1 MEVDTAQAIIRTQC
15 DAHDA
20 AEPLRRC
27 FESEARALLRTI
39 RMYVVRAGVADGGD
53 IETAALEVLSRVAI
67 EALKSPGKFDS
78 DRPPKPW
85 LLGIATNII
94 KRMQRERGKVY
105 GREVPASQLTGG
117 AADKGGDDEG
127 KFFERVAALSTRTP
141 EGTVLIREGTDELLN
156 LVGPDDRRVL
166 ELAVLGDLDGNQL
179 GRELGISPGA
189 ARVRLSRAIT
199 RLRAAYNEREAR
211 HGQAK

>member
-27 FESEARALLRTI
+27 LQSEAQALLRTI
-39 RMYVVRAGVADGGD
+39 RMYIAKAGVADGGD

-78 DRPPKPW
+78 GRPPKAW

-94 KRMQRERGKVY
+94 KRMQREYGKVHAH
-105 GREVPASQLTGG
+105 EVPASQLAGG
-117 AADKGGDDEG
+117 AADDEG
-127 KFFERVAALSTRTP
+127 EDEGDFFERVAALSTRTP
-141 EGTVLIREGTDELLN
+141 EGVVLIREGADELLN
-156 LVGPDDRRVL
+156 LVGADDRRVL
-166 ELAVLGDLDGNQL
+166 ELAVLGDLDGAQL
-179 GRELGISPGA
+179 GRGLGISPGA
-189 ARVRLSRAIT
+189 ARVRLSRAMS
-199 RLRAAYNEREAR
+199 RLRAAYHEREAR
-211 HGQAK
+211 HGQA